1 MIKKILLLFFCI
13 IFSSCVKLN
22 TFKNNFGEGKLVLPY
37 QQLERFES
45 YLNGKYYSYEFD
57 RDEYS
62 KSPIAFAI
70 SKDGLNSLILMCD
83 DVLKSCGNGVY
94 ILQTIEQFS
103 KKTGQDFYIF
113 ALDNKIVWGGLKQYI
128 SNKNKFENFLVS
140 QNTIVLK
147 KDIKLKIN
155 FYDKVFDP
163 QETDACDGEA
173 C

>member
-1 MIKKILLLFFCI
+1 
-13 IFSSCVKLN
+13 
-22 TFKNNFGEGKLVLPY
+22 
-37 QQLERFES
+37 
-45 YLNGKYYSYEFD
+45 
-57 RDEYS
+57 
-62 KSPIAFAI
+62 
-70 SKDGLNSLILMCD
+70 MCD

-113 ALDNKIVWGGLKQYI
+113 ALDNKIVWGGLRQYI
-128 SNKNKFENFLVS
+128 SNKNKFENFLIS
-140 QNTIVLK
+140 QNTIVLNK
-147 KDIKLKIN
+147 ETKLKIN